1 MILSPCTFPVL
12 LFITPLSSNIFSSL
26 AKMSDFYVV
35 WFVLY
40 MCLQYLILYD
50 LTDFFNNS
58 RQVLQLQE
66 TLPPPSSLCFMLFLC
81 APLASVHPSVV
92 TFTILSCIYM
102 VYVSAFSLDRFLKKI
117 YSVTLSLAVLEK
129 HLKHL

>member
-12 LFITPLSSNIFSSL
+12 LFITPLSSNIFLSL
-26 AKMSDFYVV
+26 AKMSDFYIV

-58 RQVLQLQE
+58 R
-66 TLPPPSSLCFMLFLC
+66 
-81 APLASVHPSVV
+81 
-92 TFTILSCIYM
+92 
-102 VYVSAFSLDRFLKKI
+102 
-117 YSVTLSLAVLEK
+117 
-129 HLKHL
+129 